1 MADVA
6 GMTEAKMEVMEFID
20 YLKSPTRFTR
30 LGARIPK
37 VSLHCVAVCGV
48 HCTWCSLCA
57 VSTVCGVHCAWCP
70 LCMVSTACGVHYVW
84 CPLCVV
90 STVCGVHC
98 AWCSLCVVSTVRGVH
113 CAWCSLYVVFTVIGV
128 VSTREHYSM
137 ALLVL
142 GRRC

>member
-37 VSLHCVAVCGV
+37 VSLHCV
-48 HCTWCSLCA
+48 
-57 VSTVCGVHCAWCP
+57 TVCSVR
-70 LCMVSTACGVHYVW
+70 SVW
-84 CPLCVV
+84 CLQC
-90 STVCGVHC
+90 
-98 AWCSLCVVSTVRGVH
+98 
-113 CAWCSLYVVFTVIGV
+113 VVFTVIGV
-128 VSTREHYSM
+128 LSTREHYSTV
-137 ALLVL
+137 LLVL